1 MENKLNAS
9 ASELIQALETMGVTI
24 QEGAVFEEKKEEYY
38 FTADK
43 IVKDGKMYDG
53 SIQCEYT
60 IDGMISH
67 LTNNIVEYEEYKSF
81 PIISEKE
88 AFNILQKG
96 YFLGVRDKDYEVLE
110 VTLDYELD
118 TKGYYQP
125 VYVFSVLWDEIE
137 STINI
142 PAIRK

>member
-1 MENKLNAS
+1 
-9 ASELIQALETMGVTI
+9 
-24 QEGAVFEEKKEEYY
+24 
-38 FTADK
+38 
-43 IVKDGKMYDG
+43 
-53 SIQCEYT
+53 
-60 IDGMISH
+60 MISH
-67 LTNNIVEYEEYKSF
+67 LTNSIIEYEEYKSF

-88 AFNILQKG
+88 AFDRLEEG
-96 YFLGVRDKDYEVLE
+96 YFLGVSDKDYEVLE